1 MNTAELL
8 RTFASGVVD
17 QNNRPVRMNWGPAQK
32 TLEHVLALQY
42 ADIREGLMTGIEG
55 HLTCVS
61 ARADLPIRSFI
72 GLPVS
77 VEMTTDRGRLHTI
90 NGIVTDVRTGQSDG
104 SLTCYQLTIRDV
116 LSVMERRTNSRL
128 FRTKNLPD
136 ILGVLLQEWRQRSS
150 ALAGAFEFDLSG
162 LQGERYPARE
172 LTRQVN
178 ESDAHF
184 IRRLLRRDGAT
195 VFVKAGK
202 AGERANGNA
211 NDTPVHTLVFADDS
225 MKLPETVA
233 GTVRYHRDA
242 ATEERD
248 SITLWA
254 TSRSLIPGKIVRPT
268 WDYKTGRMS
277 QTEQATIVDQGD
289 GGNDLGHLLADSV
302 IDIPHAGNSSADLDR
317 IGKDRMLAHELRA
330 ESVDGVSNVR
340 DLAVG
345 HWFALAEHPQLD
357 TLPAEQRQFVVTS
370 LHHRVRNN
378 LPKELNE
385 RAQSLFAAS
394 RVLFNAVPTDVSS
407 KPGDEN
413 DRRYE
418 NTFSCVRRGVPL
430 TPAYDPHV
438 DLPAVHPMTAVVV
451 GPHGEE
457 VFCDEMGRIRVQI
470 QGLNADD
477 HAHAQGAGTS
487 GTPTDSAP
495 VRVACA
501 LAGPSFGA
509 NTLPRVGMEVLIGHI
524 GGDPDRL
531 VVMGVLANGPNMPA
545 TFSHTG
551 ALPGNR
557 YLSGTKTKEIKGQ
570 RYNQIRFDDTPGQI
584 SSQLASEHA
593 HSQLNLGYLT
603 QPRDNGQGAARGEG
617 AELRSDAHV
626 AIRSGKAM
634 LISAWERLR
643 ASDGHL
649 ARDEYLQLMQECVE
663 LFKSLG
669 DYAGQHQGVAPDT
682 QPHDVLMTTVK
693 GWPNGEA
700 AGGGESS
707 GASMAAIGITAP
719 AGISI
724 ATPKT
729 VTTHAGGNVDI
740 VAQNHLQY
748 TSGQR
753 INLQAGHG
761 VAMFAHSEGVS
772 AIANQGKVALQ
783 SQNDDTQID
792 SAKNIQM
799 TAGGGKL
806 AGMASEQVVFV
817 TSGGAYLKLQGGDIE
832 LGCPGSFTVKSAS
845 HTWVG
850 PASMSTDFPKFDQGS
865 LGRVP
870 KLVRAT
876 DGQPVEGM
884 EAEVRKASGELIKGK
899 TDAQGKLAPVSS
911 DQFEQLA
918 VRFFKSR
925 T

>member
-1 MNTAELL
+1 MNTADLL
-8 RTFASGVVD
+8 RAFASGVVD
-17 QNNRPVRMNWGPAQK
+17 QNNRPIRLNWGQAQR
-32 TLEHVLALQY
+32 TLEQVLALQY
-42 ADIREGLMTGIEG
+42 ADIREGLMTGIAG

-61 ARADLPIRSFI
+61 ARADLPIRSLI

-77 VEMTTDRGRLHTI
+77 VQMTTDRGRLHAI
-90 NGIVTDVRTGQSDG
+90 NGIVTDVRAGQSDG
-104 SLTCYQLTIRDV
+104 SLACYQLTIRDV
-116 LSVMERRTNSRL
+116 LSVMERRTNSRI
-128 FRTKNLPD
+128 FRSKSLPD
-136 ILGVLLQEWRQRSS
+136 ILDVLLHEWRQRSP
-150 ALAGAFEFDLSG
+150 ALARAFEFDLSG
-162 LQGERYPARE
+162 LRRERYPARE

-195 VFVKAGK
+195 VFAKAGK
-202 AGERANGNA
+202 SGDRNDGAAA
-211 NDTPVHTLVFADDS
+211 DTPIHTLVFTDDP
-225 MKLPETVA
+225 MKLPETEA

-242 ATEERD
+242 ATEARD

-254 TSRSLIPGKIVRPT
+254 TRRSLIPGSVARPT
-268 WDYKTGRMS
+268 WDYKNGRMS
-277 QTEQATIVDQGD
+277 QTEQATIVDQGEA
-289 GGNDLGHLLADSV
+289 GNDIAHLLADAV
-302 IDIPHAGNSSADLDR
+302 IDIPHAGDSSSDLDR

-330 ESVDGVSNVR
+330 ESVDGASGVR

-345 HWFALAEHPQLD
+345 HWFTLAEHPQLD
-357 TLPAEQRQFVVTS
+357 TLPVEQRQFIVTS
-370 LHHRVRNN
+370 LHHRAQNN
-378 LPKELNE
+378 LPKELNA

-394 RVLFNAVPTDVSS
+394 RALFDAAPPDTGG
-407 KPGDEN
+407 KPAGD
-413 DRRYE
+413 DDTRYE

-430 TPAYDPHV
+430 TPAYDPGV

-451 GPHGEE
+451 GPEGEE

-470 QGLNADD
+470 QGLSADD

-487 GTPTDSAP
+487 GAPADSAP

-501 LAGPSFGA
+501 LAGPTFGA

-531 VVMGVLANGPNMPA
+531 VVLGVLANGPNMPA

-593 HSQLNLGYLT
+593 HSQLNLGFLT
-603 QPRDNGQGAARGEG
+603 QPRENGQGAARGEG

-634 LISAWERLR
+634 LISAWQRLR

-669 DYAGQHQGVAPDT
+669 DYAAQHQGVAMDT
-682 QPHDVLMTTVK
+682 QPHDALMTTVR

-700 AGGGESS
+700 SGGDGASGGEQ
-707 GASMAAIGITAP
+707 AAIGITAP
-719 AGISI
+719 AGISV

-729 VTTHAGGNVDI
+729 VTTHAGGNVDT

-753 INLQAGHG
+753 INLHAGHG
-761 VAMFAHSEGVS
+761 VQMFAHSEGVS
-772 AIANQGKVALQ
+772 AIANQGKVRLQ

-799 TAGGGKL
+799 TAAGGKL

-832 LGCPGSFTVKSAS
+832 LGCPGSFTVKSAA
-845 HTWVG
+845 HTWAG
-850 PASMSTDFPKFDQGS
+850 PANMSTDFPKFEHAP

-884 EAEVRKASGELIKGK
+884 EAEVRKASGEVIKGK
-899 TDAQGKLAPVSS
+899 TDAAGTLSPVSS

-918 VRFFKSR
+918 VRFFKPR